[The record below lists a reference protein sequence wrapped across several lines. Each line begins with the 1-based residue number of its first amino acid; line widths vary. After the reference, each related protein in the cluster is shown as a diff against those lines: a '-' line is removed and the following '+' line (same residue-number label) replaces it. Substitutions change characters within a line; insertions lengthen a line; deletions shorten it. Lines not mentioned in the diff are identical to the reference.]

1 MKRILICSLMCAAVT
16 AHAADGTWNGTVGS
30 NAGPSDAGRNWS
42 ATSNWVGSIIGG
54 TVGTTTSA
62 DTLFMNTAGHYTITL
77 DNNYNIKNAWHN
89 ANPHRHAI
97 VQTNGTSVLSLTSGG
112 SITGNGNVMYYT
124 PIRLEGGSGGSYAFA
139 DSGPMIIYGPV
150 TGTATAGGNYN
161 LILSGGS
168 LSGYSGF
175 DTSGAYVGSLA
186 DGIGGGTLSVIQTNG
201 YWYMKNANTYSG
213 TTTVRNGR
221 LKFLDAAAFGSS
233 SSAIILGDSGT
244 ASGDTIEL
252 EHGNNITMTRNII
265 VNTNNAAGT
274 TTISVRGNLG
284 GPTFGG
290 TITLNRTITVYTVNT
305 GLPIFAGV
313 ISGPGGIIKSGNNY
327 ARLQNANTYTGDTTM
342 SDGELKLQ
350 HVNAIQNS
358 TLDMGVAGSQ
368 FVTFDLGGNNIY
380 NLGGLKGTNN
390 LAIGGNTISVGANNK
405 TTTYVGVISGAGGAF
420 TKVGTGI
427 LTVNTNT
434 YSGATTVNAGTL
446 LINGW
451 LSTTTS
457 TVTVSANGTL
467 GGTGTIQRAVSVQSG
482 GTLRGGIPGTVGTL
496 TIVSNVTMAANT
508 QVACDL
514 ANGAMSTINILG
526 TLTLPTSGTVTVA
539 RGTGRLIAGPTA
551 LITASGNITCPSIS
565 GWTVLPAGGYTLS
578 LTTTQFLLQPRSGF
592 VFMVD

>member
-16 AHAADGTWNGTVGS
+16 AHASDGTWNGSVGG
-30 NAGPSDAGRNWS
+30 NAGPADVGRNWS
-42 ATSNWVGSIIGG
+42 ATSNWVGSIVGG
-54 TVGTTTSA
+54 TVGTTTSP
-62 DTLFMNTAGHYTITL
+62 DTLFMSTAGHYTITL

-89 ANPHRHAI
+89 SNPHRHAI

-124 PIRLEGGSGGSYAFA
+124 PIRLEGGSGGSYALA
-139 DSGPMIIYGPV
+139 VAGPLMIYGPMV
-150 TGTATAGGNYN
+150 GTATAGGNYT
-161 LILSGGS
+161 LILSGLSANESDFTFSGS
-168 LSGYSGF
+168 
-175 DTSGAYVGSLA
+175 YVGSLA
-186 DGIGGGTLSVIQTNG
+186 DGSGGGSLSVLQTNG
-201 YWYMKNANTYSG
+201 FWNMNSANSYSG
-213 TTTVRNGR
+213 PTTVRNGHM
-221 LKFLDAAAFGSS
+221 KFGNAVSPFGTN
-233 SSAIILGDSGT
+233 IIVLGDSGT
-244 ASGDTIEL
+244 VSGDSIEL
-252 EHGNNITMTRNII
+252 EHANNGTLNCNII
-265 VNTNNAAGT
+265 VNSNNVTGT
-274 TTISVRGNLG
+274 TMISVRNNLG
-284 GPTFGG
+284 TPTFGG
-290 TITLNRTITVYTVNT
+290 TITLSRTITVYAVNSGT
-305 GLPIFAGV
+305 PTFTGV
-313 ISGPGGIIKSGNNY
+313 ISGPGGIIKSGVNF

-342 SDGELKLQ
+342 SDGELRLK

-368 FVTFDLGGNNIY
+368 FVTFDLSGNNIY

-405 TTTYVGVISGAGGAF
+405 TTTYYGVISGAGGAF

-434 YSGATTVNAGTL
+434 YSGATTVSAGTL

-482 GTLRGGIPGTVGTL
+482 GTLRGGIPGAVGTL

-526 TLTLPTSGTVTVA
+526 SLTLPTAGTVTVT
-539 RGTGRLIAGPTA
+539 RGTGRLISGPTA